1 MSASNSNQ
9 DATLLQPDLAKQ
21 YDFAENTCSCSNE
34 VVVISPSRFTV
45 ARQKLMTYYEDV
57 LGLIGNTPLVRLN
70 RLNKGLKPLI
80 LAKMENLNP
89 GFSVKDRIGISMIQ
103 AAEREGKLK
112 PGGTIVEATSGNT
125 GIGLALAA
133 SVKGY
138 KCIFVMTDKASV
150 EKSRYLKALGAD
162 VVITPVSAKPG
173 TPDHYVSTAR
183 RIAAETPNSFYPDQY
198 SHPANPEAHY
208 RTTGPELWKQTDGK
222 ITHFVSGI
230 GTGGTIS
237 GAGKYL
243 KEKNP
248 GIQVIGADPFGSIYK
263 TVKETGQVP
272 ETTPY
277 LVEGI
282 GQEVLPGNAHLEY
295 VDLVMNITDAESFE
309 TARQL
314 GRVEGIFCG
323 GSTGTNCAAALR
335 LAKDLDDTGII
346 VFIVCDTGEHYLTK
360 FHSDEW
366 MKEKRLL
373 EPQKITAGLICE
385 TKGAR
390 SPKTLVVVGPD
401 DRVAAALALMN
412 ELGLTQIPVLKD
424 GESVGS
430 LRENHVLS
438 KVFND
443 RDLLESPVSN
453 LMDKGFPTVDVDAD
467 VNVVT
472 RKLRA
477 SPAVLIEEYGRIT
490 GIITRHDVL
499 DMTGNDGN

>member
-1 MSASNSNQ
+1 M
-9 DATLLQPDLAKQ
+9 DY
-21 YDFAENTCSCSNE
+21 YDD
-34 VVVISPSRFTV
+34 I
-45 ARQKLMTYYEDV
+45 
-57 LGLIGNTPLVRLN
+57 LGLIGHTPLVKLN

-89 GFSVKDRIGISMIQ
+89 GFSVKDRIGISMIE
-103 AAEREGKLK
+103 AAEREGRLK

-125 GIGLALAA
+125 GIGLALVA

-173 TPDHYVSTAR
+173 TRDHYVSTAR

-208 RTTGPELWKQTDGK
+208 RTTGPELWEQTEGK
-222 ITHFVSGI
+222 LTHFVSGI

-237 GAGKYL
+237 GTGRYL

-248 GIQVIGADPFGSIYK
+248 NIKIIGADPFGSIYK
-263 TVKETGQVP
+263 TYKETGEIP
-272 ETTPY
+272 EATPY

-282 GQEVLPGNAHLEY
+282 GQEVLPGNAHMQY
-295 VDLVMNITDAESFE
+295 VDEVMNITDAESFE

-323 GSTGTNCAAALR
+323 GSTGTNCAAAFHVAR
-335 LAKDLDDTGII
+335 DLDENAII
-346 VFIVCDTGEHYLTK
+346 VFIVCDTGEHYLSK

-373 EPQKITAGLICE
+373 EPHKITAGLISE
-385 TKGAR
+385 TKGPH
-390 SPKTLVVVGPD
+390 SPKSLVAVAPG
-401 DRVAAALALMN
+401 DRVAYALARMN

-430 LRENHVLS
+430 LRENHLLT

-443 RDLLESPVSN
+443 RDLLEGPVSKV
-453 LMDKGFPTVDVDAD
+453 MEKGFPTVDVDAD

-472 RKLRA
+472 RKLRT

-490 GIITRHDVL
+490 GIITRLDVL
-499 DMTGNDGN
+499 DTTGTNGN

>member
-1 MSASNSNQ
+1 MNYYNNV
-9 DATLLQPDLAKQ
+9 LA
-21 YDFAENTCSCSNE
+21 
-34 VVVISPSRFTV
+34 
-45 ARQKLMTYYEDV
+45 
-57 LGLIGNTPLVRLN
+57 LIGHTPLVKLTH
-70 RLNKGLKPLI
+70 LSKGLRPLV

-89 GFSVKDRIGISMIQ
+89 GFSVKDRIGVSMIED
-103 AAEREGKLK
+103 AERKGILK

-125 GIGLALAA
+125 GIGLALVAA
-133 SVKGY
+133 VRGY
-138 KCIFVMTDKASV
+138 RCIFVMTDKASV

-173 TPDHYVSTAR
+173 TPDHYVATAR

-208 RTTGPELWKQTDGK
+208 RTTGPELWEQTEGK

-237 GAGKYL
+237 GSGRFL
-243 KEKNP
+243 KEKNKD
-248 GIQVIGADPFGSIYK
+248 IRIIGADPFGSIYK
-263 TVKETGQVP
+263 TYKDTGKIP

-282 GQEVLPGNAHLEY
+282 GQEVLPANAHMQY
-295 VDLVMNITDAESFE
+295 VDEVINISDRDSFD

-314 GRVEGIFCG
+314 GRMEGIFCG
-323 GSTGTNCAAALR
+323 GSSGTNCAAALQIAR
-335 LAKDLDDTGII
+335 DLDESAVI
-346 VFIVCDTGEHYLTK
+346 VFIICDTGEHYLTK

-373 EPQKITAGLICE
+373 EPQKITAGLMTE
-385 TKGAR
+385 TKSKGA
-390 SPKTLVVVGPD
+390 PGQLIA
-401 DRVAAALALMN
+401 VAPGDSVSAALARMN
-412 ELGLTQIPVLKD
+412 ELGLTQIPVIEN

-430 LRENHVLS
+430 LRENHLLF
-438 KVFND
+438 KVFNA
-443 RDLLESPVSN
+443 RELLDGPVSEV
-453 LMDKGFPTVDVDAD
+453 MDKSFPVVDVDDD

-472 RKLRA
+472 RKLRL
-477 SPAVLIEEYGRIT
+477 SPAVLVEEYGRIT

-499 DMTGNDGN
+499 DSTR

>member
-1 MSASNSNQ
+1 MNY
-9 DATLLQPDLAKQ
+9 
-21 YDFAENTCSCSNE
+21 YDN
-34 VVVISPSRFTV
+34 
-45 ARQKLMTYYEDV
+45 V
-57 LGLIGNTPLVRLN
+57 LDLIGHTPLVKLN

-80 LAKMENLNP
+80 LGKMENLNP
-89 GFSVKDRIGISMIQ
+89 GFSVKDRIGISMIE
-103 AAEREGKLK
+103 AAEREGILK

-125 GIGLALAA
+125 GIGLAIAA
-133 SVKGY
+133 SVRGY

-150 EKSRYLKALGAD
+150 EKARYVKALGAD

-208 RTTGPELWKQTDGK
+208 RTTGPELWEQTEGE

-237 GAGKYL
+237 GTGRFL

-248 GIQVIGADPFGSIYK
+248 NIKVIGADPYGSIYK
-263 TVKETGQVP
+263 TYKDTGKIP

-282 GQEVLPGNAHLEY
+282 GQEVLPANAHMQY
-295 VDLVMNITDAESFE
+295 VDEVLNVSDHDSFE

-314 GRVEGIFCG
+314 GRTEGIFCG

-335 LAKDLDDTGII
+335 VARDLNEDSVV
-346 VFIVCDTGEHYLTK
+346 VFIVCDTGEHYLSK

-373 EPQKITAGLICE
+373 EPQKITAGLISE
-385 TKGAR
+385 TKGKAA
-390 SPKTLVVVGPD
+390 PAELVAMAPD
-401 DRVAAALALMN
+401 DLVAAALAKMN
-412 ELGLTQIPVLKD
+412 EMGLTQIPVLED
-424 GESVGS
+424 GKPVGS
-430 LRENHVLS
+430 LRENHLLS

-443 RDLLESPVSN
+443 RDLLEEPVSKV
-453 LMDKGFPTVDVDAD
+453 MDKSFPTVDVDD
-467 VNVVT
+467 DINQVT
-472 RKLRA
+472 RKLRT

-490 GIITRHDVL
+490 GIITRHDLL
-499 DMTGNDGN
+499 DVSDNGN

>member
-1 MSASNSNQ
+1 MNYHQS
-9 DATLLQPDLAKQ
+9 
-21 YDFAENTCSCSNE
+21 
-34 VVVISPSRFTV
+34 
-45 ARQKLMTYYEDV
+45 V
-57 LGLIGNTPLVRLN
+57 LELIGNTPLIKLN
-70 RLNKGLKPLI
+70 RLSKGLKPLI

-89 GFSVKDRIGISMIQ
+89 GFSVKDRIGISMIN

-125 GIGLALAA
+125 GIGLAIAA

-138 KCIFVMTDKASV
+138 KCIFVMTDKASA

-198 SHPANPEAHY
+198 SHPGNPEAHY
-208 RTTGPELWKQTDGK
+208 RTTGPELWEQTEGR

-237 GAGKYL
+237 GTGKFL
-243 KEKNP
+243 KEKSP
-248 GIQVIGADPFGSIYK
+248 DIRIIGADPFGSIYK
-263 TVKETGQVP
+263 TYKETGKVP

-282 GQEVLPGNAHLEY
+282 GQEVLPGNAHMQY
-295 VDLVMNITDAESFE
+295 VDEVINISDRDSFE
-309 TARQL
+309 TARL
-314 GRVEGIFCG
+314 LSRVEGIFCG

-335 LAKDLDDTGII
+335 VARDLDETAVV
-346 VFIVCDTGEHYLTK
+346 VFVVCDTGEHYLSK

-373 EPQKITAGLICE
+373 EPQKITAGLMSE
-385 TKGAR
+385 TKSKSAPR
-390 SPKTLVVVGPD
+390 ALVT
-401 DRVAAALALMN
+401 VAPRDLVSDALAKMN
-412 ELGLTQIPVLKD
+412 EMGLSQIPVMED
-424 GESVGS
+424 GRSVGS
-430 LRENHVLS
+430 LRENHLLS
-438 KVFND
+438 KVFNE
-443 RDLLESPVSN
+443 RDLLDEPVSKV
-453 LMDKGFPTVDVDAD
+453 MDKSFPTVDVDDD
-467 VNVVT
+467 VNVVS

-490 GIITRHDVL
+490 GIITRHDLL
-499 DMTGNDGN
+499 DMSDNGN